1 MDKLLDSLVGLA
13 ENGNTDHD
21 YRNVFHSSYTKNI
34 LVGIIYPKIEYVLL
48 TGNTFNYYLDDV
60 MYQPIHPLRLI

>member
-1 MDKLLDSLVGLA
+1 LDKLLDSLVGLA
-13 ENGNTDHD
+13 ENGNTDH
-21 YRNVFHSSYTKNI
+21 TKNI

-60 MYQPIHPLRLI
+60 MYQHIHPLRLI